1 MTARSKLK
9 GYLTAMSN
17 LRDYQQEAKAKI
29 YEAWNNGAKNV
40 MPVLPTGSGKTV
52 ILGRILKEI
61 QAPAVAIAHRQELV
75 SQLALALNRESVPH
89 GIVAPEAVVRQI
101 VTLETELHGHSLYSP
116 RAMVR
121 AAGVDSLGSVADD
134 PWTKSVQ
141 YVVQDEGHHVLRANK
156 WGRAMDLFP
165 NARGLFP
172 TAHALRGDNKGLGR
186 HADGLVDALV
196 IGPSCREL
204 INRGYLTDYRL
215 IAPPDDTDLTDVT
228 VTDSGDFSP
237 SKLREAVHR
246 NKHIVGDVVAHYLK
260 FAPGK
265 LGITFAVDIQA
276 ATEIAR
282 AYQAASV
289 PAEVITA
296 DTPLHVRGQLMRRF
310 RARDI
315 LQLISVDVLGE
326 GVDVPALEVVSMA
339 RHTMSFQL
347 YAQQFGRA
355 LRVMVD
361 SNVAQHW
368 DTLTDA
374 DRRLHIAASV
384 KPSAIIIDHVNN
396 YQRHGLPDK
405 PQVYTLNKR
414 PKKKRKAI
422 NDEIPLRACLNPE
435 CFKTYE
441 AVLTACPHCGTKP
454 VPQRRSTPENVEGDL
469 VELDPA
475 TLAELRGEIAKID
488 GPAPIVPGVSGSTQI
503 AIAHNHHDRQQS
515 QAALRKSMSL
525 WMGWQAHQGRGTSEA
540 QKRFWHMFGIDVATA
555 QTLGKTEAAEL
566 RNRIQTTLDANLI
579 VEHVA

>member
-1 MTARSKLK
+1 
-9 GYLTAMSN
+9 MST

-29 YEAWNNGAKNV
+29 YEAWNGGARNV
-40 MPVLPTGSGKTV
+40 MPVLPTGAGKTV
-52 ILGRILKEI
+52 ILGRILQEV

-75 SQLALALNRESVPH
+75 SQLSLALNREGVPH
-89 GIVAPEAVVRQI
+89 GIIAPDPVIKQI
-101 VTLETELHGHSLYSP
+101 ITLETELHGRSLYSP
-116 RAMVR
+116 RAIVR
-121 AAGVDSLGSVADD
+121 AAGVDSLGSIAND
-134 PWTKSVQ
+134 PWVDSVQ
-141 YVVQDEGHHVLRANK
+141 YVVQDEGHHVLKANK
-156 WGRAMDLFP
+156 WGRAMDTFK

-172 TAHALRGDNKGLGR
+172 TAHAIRGDGKGLGR

-204 INRGYLTDYRL
+204 IDRGYLTDYRL
-215 IAPPDDTDLTDVT
+215 IAPPDDTDLSEVGI
-228 VTDSGDFSP
+228 TDSGDFSP

-260 FAPGK
+260 FAAGK
-265 LGITFAVDIQA
+265 LGVTFAVDIEA

-282 AYQAASV
+282 AYQAAGI

-326 GVDVPALEVVSMA
+326 GVDVPAIEVVSMA

-355 LRVMVD
+355 LRVMVGGFA
-361 SNVAQHW
+361 SEIW

-374 DRRLHIAASV
+374 ERRAEIAAST
-384 KPSAIIIDHVNN
+384 KPKAIIIDHVNN
-396 YQRHGLPDK
+396 YQRHGLPDV

-414 PKKKRKAI
+414 PKKKRKAV

-435 CFKTYE
+435 CFMTYE

-454 VPQRRSTPENVEGDL
+454 VPQRRGTPEQVEGDL

-475 TLAELRGEIAKID
+475 ALAALRGEIARID
-488 GPAPIVPGVSGSTQI
+488 GPAPVLHGMPQ
-503 AIAHNHHDRQQS
+503 AAQYAAQHNHHDRQQA
-515 QAALRKSMSL
+515 QAALRRAMAL
-525 WMGWQAHQGRGTSEA
+525 YMGWQAHLKRPTSEA
-540 QKRFWHMFGIDVATA
+540 QKRFFYAFGTDVATA
-555 QTLGKTEAAEL
+555 QTLGTTEANDL
-566 RNRIQTTLDANLI
+566 RERIQGELDRNNI
-579 VEHVA
+579 VEQLQ